1 MLLVTLLY
9 DLWDGLAILIQ
20 MGVVSTDHLT
30 LG

>member
-9 DLWDGLAILIQ
+9 DLWDGLAILIH